1 MAWWPTAW
9 QVRTGSADDLDL
21 VGPLWVAVH
30 HRHAETMPELAPYVS
45 DERTWSVRRELYEE
59 LLTKPDTLLL
69 VAFVDDDAV
78 GYGLAHVLPV
88 DDTWISDTWVTG
100 SRIGEIESLSVLPE
114 FRGGGLGSE
123 LLRRLEEHLH
133 DQGVD
138 DLILGALP
146 GNRDAIRLY
155 ERHGYQP
162 TWLYLS
168 RFHGRADRRAVILCN
183 DGVRV
188 PDRGRGGISTHGRVA
203 LSRAVRR
210 PRRLPGCGQR
220 RSIVVAAWHGGKFRN
235 MAGR

>member
-1 MAWWPTAW
+1 MATAW

-114 FRGGGLGSE
+114 SRGRGLGSD

-168 RFHGRADRRAVILCN
+168 RFQGR
-183 DGVRV
+183 
-188 PDRGRGGISTHGRVA
+188 
-203 LSRAVRR
+203 SR
-210 PRRLPGCGQR
+210 
-220 RSIVVAAWHGGKFRN
+220 
-235 MAGR
+235 